1 MYVYLYISPQH
12 TCICISVFVFA
23 RHMLDCSDMYHTVF
37 TVILVYRYDK
47 QSSNVLL
54 SIQFHTNV
62 SPLNSISHNVRDVL
76 PGSYT
81 PLASLG
87 KLPSSTL
94 NRMHVCLSCL
104 F

>member
-23 RHMLDCSDMYHTVF
+23 PHMLDCSDMYHTVF

-62 SPLNSISHNVRDVL
+62 SPLNSISHTFVTCFL
-76 PGSYT
+76 GLT
-81 PLASLG
+81 HHLHPLA
-87 KLPSSTL
+87 
-94 NRMHVCLSCL
+94 NCLRAL
-104 F
+104 